1 MQFSDIAVSERLAF
15 ENSSFYLRPQGTA
28 LVISSSEIWRR
39 SKGHWHFFL
48 KLQPKKQKCPQ
59 NRPTHMLSIS
69 LTMKWWRIPL
79 IRKIMLTLAE
89 FVLVLCSDG
98 KKSGGGGGGARKKN
112 RKQKKGPRST
122 SKTSTDAV
130 EAVGDRRPSGTA
142 TQVSETND
150 VATSSFDLPWKRL

>member
-1 MQFSDIAVSERLAF
+1 
-15 ENSSFYLRPQGTA
+15 
-28 LVISSSEIWRR
+28 
-39 SKGHWHFFL
+39 
-48 KLQPKKQKCPQ
+48 
-59 NRPTHMLSIS
+59 
-69 LTMKWWRIPL
+69 
-79 IRKIMLTLAE
+79 MLTLAE

-98 KKSGGGGGGARKKN
+98 KKSGGGGARKKN

-150 VATSSFDLPWKRL
+150 VATSSFDLP

>member
-28 LVISSSEIWRR
+28 LVISSSQIWRR
-39 SKGHWHFFL
+39 SKGYWHFFFR
-48 KLQPKKQKCPQ
+48 KLQPKKQNVLKTD
-59 NRPTHMLSIS
+59 PTHMLSIS

-98 KKSGGGGGGARKKN
+98 KKSGGGGARKKN

>member
-1 MQFSDIAVSERLAF
+1 
-15 ENSSFYLRPQGTA
+15 
-28 LVISSSEIWRR
+28 
-39 SKGHWHFFL
+39 
-48 KLQPKKQKCPQ
+48 
-59 NRPTHMLSIS
+59 
-69 LTMKWWRIPL
+69 
-79 IRKIMLTLAE
+79 MLTLAE

-130 EAVGDRRPSGTA
+130 EAISDRRPSGTA

-150 VATSSFDLPWKRL
+150 EATSSFDLPSRENVYRSLFCESGIVYYVAKSRLLTLLRSFPTHVKTTESLISTYTVSNINSF